1 MTLRF
6 SEVFKIISIHADR
19 SIGKPPPFVVSFSLF
34 YAERAKNEPPS
45 FWTAR
50 FFCWRNAFYFCAT
63 QLNRLCLFLRLW
75 LCNSSRVGADTAFF
89 IHSGF
94 SWFFVPL
101 FYFRFGSICLY
112 FLSAHWLRRC
122 AMNTVCLCGR
132 FAQTFQQCRYMP
144 LSLFLRSGGG
154 LFAALR
160 MSAPTLFFILPMQ
173 FC

>member
-1 MTLRF
+1 MYWPNARRM
-6 SEVFKIISIHADR
+6 SR
-19 SIGKPPPFVVSFSLF
+19 RPFGRLDSFVGAMPF
-34 YAERAKNEPPS
+34 I
-45 FWTAR
+45 
-50 FFCWRNAFYFCAT
+50 FCAT

-112 FLSAHWLRRC
+112 FLSAHRRSPC
-122 AMNTVCLCGR
+122 ASNAYICAVVC
-132 FAQTFQQCRYMP
+132 ADISAMP
-144 LSLFLRSGGG
+144 FIPRSLFLRSGGG
-154 LFAALR
+154 LFAAPRL
-160 MSAPTLFFILPMQ
+160 SAPTLFFKLPMQ